1 VLKAQQNNL
10 ITRLVKELIPNG
22 IVVLQYADDTI
33 VYLEH
38 DVEKAKN
45 VKLLLYMFEQML
57 GLKINFEKSEIVLV
71 GGDNSIAMS
80 YADIFNC
87 QIRSFHLNYLGVPI
101 AASRLH
107 VADWF
112 RFEENG

>member
-33 VYLEH
+33 VCLEH

-45 VKLLLYMFEQML
+45 VKLLLYMFE
-57 GLKINFEKSEIVLV
+57 
-71 GGDNSIAMS
+71 
-80 YADIFNC
+80 
-87 QIRSFHLNYLGVPI
+87 
-101 AASRLH
+101 
-107 VADWF
+107 
-112 RFEENG
+112 

>member
-1 VLKAQQNNL
+1 MVISRQILP
-10 ITRLVKELIPNG
+10 TGSGE
-22 IVVLQYADDTI
+22 D
-33 VYLEH
+33 
-38 DVEKAKN
+38 
-45 VKLLLYMFEQML
+45 
-57 GLKINFEKSEIVLV
+57 
-71 GGDNSIAMS
+71 GDLMS
-80 YADIFNC
+80 RPTYADIFNC